1 MMKFFRKTR
10 YDLMEKNKT
19 GMYLKYAIGEI
30 ILVVIGILIALQI
43 NNWNENRKNNEVRTN
58 YYIQMLQDFEKDKI
72 SIKKGIK
79 DADAFFANVQ
89 SYKEIF
95 RQPDLPIWEIST
107 KMGEIFS
114 LQGDWNFESNNN
126 TFTTLQNTGD
136 IKLISPIIRNKILDF
151 KNKQSGLTEY
161 IKTNT
166 DALTNSLLSTST
178 LFGGSD
184 LGRRVGNQPRL
195 IKYYNDEN
203 IQIKS
208 LMGLEAFLDS
218 DLMLFTN
225 TQKRNK
231 KLIIYIEEIT
241 KLINEELKK

>member
-1 MMKFFRKTR
+1 
-10 YDLMEKNKT
+10 MEKNKT

-79 DADAFFANVQ
+79 DADEFFANVQ

-114 LQGDWNFESNNN
+114 LHGDWNFESNNN

-231 KLIIYIEEIT
+231 ELIIYIEEIT